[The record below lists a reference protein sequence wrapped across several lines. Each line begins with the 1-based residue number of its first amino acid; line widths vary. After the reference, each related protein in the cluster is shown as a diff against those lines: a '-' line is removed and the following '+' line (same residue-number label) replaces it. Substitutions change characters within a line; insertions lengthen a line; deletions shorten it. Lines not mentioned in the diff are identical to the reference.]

1 MKPKTFVITALA
13 AVVSS
18 IAAVIVY
25 TTHNQWDQGRIAGEK
40 LVPALASG
48 EADVRS
54 LVISHEG
61 ETITLESNADG
72 QWTLKERDGSPA
84 DPDKVRS
91 LLVKLA
97 QAELIEAKTR
107 MPDRHALLEL
117 EDPSAEGAKSRS
129 LKILDGNG
137 NVVADLIIGKRHWE
151 AFGTGKS
158 GTYVRKAGDAQT
170 WLANVEFNLY
180 ARIRS
185 WIEPKIFD
193 TESSNIQWL
202 TVHIPGEETLRI
214 EREAG
219 DDGKAKFVGFPD
231 DVKLKDASAADGI
244 LRAAAYID
252 ADDVRK
258 LDSPPSGDVNV
269 VSFATKDG
277 LEVTLWLR
285 KDGDDYWLSLAA
297 TGDGDAKETAEKITR
312 QTKGWE
318 YKISNSK
325 AGSLLKRRADLIE
338 SS

>member
-18 IAAVIVY
+18 IAAVVVY

-72 QWTLKERDGSPA
+72 QWTLKERDGYPA

-185 WIEPKIFD
+185 WIEPKI
-193 TESSNIQWL
+193 
-202 TVHIPGEETLRI
+202 
-214 EREAG
+214 
-219 DDGKAKFVGFPD
+219 
-231 DVKLKDASAADGI
+231 
-244 LRAAAYID
+244 
-252 ADDVRK
+252 
-258 LDSPPSGDVNV
+258 
-269 VSFATKDG
+269 
-277 LEVTLWLR
+277 
-285 KDGDDYWLSLAA
+285 
-297 TGDGDAKETAEKITR
+297 
-312 QTKGWE
+312 
-318 YKISNSK
+318 
-325 AGSLLKRRADLIE
+325 
-338 SS
+338 